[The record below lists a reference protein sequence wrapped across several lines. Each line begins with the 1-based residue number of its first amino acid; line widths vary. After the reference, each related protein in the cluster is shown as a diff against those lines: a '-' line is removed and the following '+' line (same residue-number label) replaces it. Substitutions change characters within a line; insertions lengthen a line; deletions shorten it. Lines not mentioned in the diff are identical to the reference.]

1 MQHFVIRLLNM
12 VYELIV
18 FGGFAFWLLTA
29 IVFLIALS
37 MVESLEEFSGASALQ
52 CGYIVFLVLFCNI
65 SLDLSPYWWS
75 PVPYLL
81 IGLLWFLFMMT
92 HRVKSLRRW
101 IDKQPNPDE
110 IRKNLKDGSG
120 YSVAT
125 EWRHIYN
132 TEPSWPKFFD
142 RVLLW
147 PLSMVKFASRDMLKA
162 VYDVCVDRLVAYKH
176 ALLGIKS

>member
-1 MQHFVIRLLNM
+1 MF
-12 VYELIV
+12 YELIV
-18 FGGFAFWLLTA
+18 FGGVAFWLLTV
-29 IVFLIALS
+29 IVILIALS

-52 CGYIVFLVLFCNI
+52 CGYIAFLVLFCNI

-101 IDKQPNPDE
+101 IDKQPDPDQLRHDLQKGCPHTIPE
-110 IRKNLKDGSG
+110 
-120 YSVAT
+120 
-125 EWRHIYN
+125 EWLFIYK

-162 VYDVCVDRLVAYKH
+162 VYDVCLDRLISYKN

>member
-1 MQHFVIRLLNM
+1 MQPFVIRLLNM
-12 VYELIV
+12 VYELLV
-18 FGGFAFWLLTA
+18 FGGTAFWLLTA
-29 IVFLIALS
+29 IVFLTALS
-37 MVESLEEFSGASALQ
+37 MVESIEEFSGASALQ

-101 IDKQPNPDE
+101 IDKQSAPDE
-110 IRKNLKDGSG
+110 IRAYLKNGSRCDIPR
-120 YSVAT
+120 
-125 EWRHIYN
+125 EWAHIYN

-162 VYDVCVDRLVAYKH
+162 VYDVCVERLVAYKH

>member
-1 MQHFVIRLLNM
+1 M

-18 FGGFAFWLLTA
+18 LGGVAFWLITA
-29 IVFLIALS
+29 IVFLTTLS
-37 MVESLEEFSGASALQ
+37 MVESLDEFSGAAMLQ
-52 CGYIVFLVLFCNI
+52 CGYIVFLVMFCNI
-65 SLDLSPYWWS
+65 SLDLSKYWWS
-75 PVPYLL
+75 PIPYLL

-101 IDKQPNPDE
+101 IDKQSNPDE
-110 IRKNLKDGSG
+110 IRADLKAGHG
-120 YSVAT
+120 YKIPD
-125 EWRHIYN
+125 EWKHIYN

-162 VYDVCVDRLVAYKH
+162 VYEVCVERLVAYKH